1 MQGPP
6 AMIRAVCV
14 IGMLARPGVS
24 WKLVVQG
31 GLRRPC
37 EDKLIRRVWW
47 CCAHSGG
54 HFGVVLM

>member
-37 EDKLIRRVWW
+37 EDKLIRRV
-47 CCAHSGG
+47 
-54 HFGVVLM
+54 